1 MTNRTSSIS
10 CSVESLIPLAI
21 PVEALRPLIA
31 AALESTGILPGWP
44 LGRVALQEGEAAECI
59 GVKPHVLRD
68 ARIRLR
74 LPHSLIG
81 RTVTYNAEQLRVA
94 LNRMAI
100 NS

>member
-1 MTNRTSSIS
+1 MTKSTPVISSA
-10 CSVESLIPLAI
+10 VDNLIPLAI

-31 AALESTGILPGWP
+31 AVLESTCILPGWP
-44 LGRVALQEGEAAECI
+44 LGRVALQEEEAAECI

-81 RTVTYNAEQLRVA
+81 RSVTYSADQLRGA
-94 LNRMAI
+94 LNRMSI

>member
-1 MTNRTSSIS
+1 MEN
-10 CSVESLIPLAI
+10 LIPLAI
-21 PVEALRPLIA
+21 PADALRPLIA
-31 AALESTGILPGWP
+31 AVLESTGNLPGWP
-44 LGRVALQEGEAAECI
+44 LGRVALQEVEAAECI

-81 RTVTYNAEQLRVA
+81 RTVTYSAVQLRDA
-94 LNRMAI
+94 LNRMSI